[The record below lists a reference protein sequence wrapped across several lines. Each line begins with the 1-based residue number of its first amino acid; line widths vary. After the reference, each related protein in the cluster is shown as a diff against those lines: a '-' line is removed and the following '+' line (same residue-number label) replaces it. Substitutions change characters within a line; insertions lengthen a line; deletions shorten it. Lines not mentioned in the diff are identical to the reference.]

1 FSWPSTTRSIFDGS
15 NQLKQGC
22 VEISYSNAINDL
34 AYVFK
39 RHSALSDMSSASA
52 NDNDATPPPGE
63 IANPESDEETDNLA
77 DAFNSEGTEADSDAG
92 NVGDTSDDVT
102 EEHEAGA
109 VVHHCEQ
116 DYEHND
122 TNSDDFRNG
131 DAVAVA
137 VVADGDFDEDDDKP
151 LNSLKASKKKT
162 HRTSDSASKKKITHP
177 SKKRKHSGRVDGK
190 NHEQHLLS
198 NTARALLVDTVPTV
212 PVQIGDNIV
221 VRSFG
226 QLNVSN
232 TETFSTESA
241 LYPVGFSCDRYEYSP
256 VHGRVIKL
264 RCTIL
269 DGKRTKLQYGGP
281 IFRVMW
287 GQGVNEDVD
296 QVEYPYDPEKKSS
309 PLQGE
314 EPLANTTSASPWRG
328 MIVPING
335 MKARVRFENDLF
347 YYGTIETVLEKSED
361 NKKRRKSAFE
371 ISIQYDDGSMEE
383 TTYPDPDISIVMPG
397 YDDELDHDNIDLKE
411 LKGKPV
417 HTAIGKSPLEAWGQV
432 IQKLGLVDEFVV
444 ENGLKAMS
452 TKMEDLKDDD
462 VVESLKHENVEE
474 ENSQSAGSHGSKT
487 GCEQLSEMNED
498 IDAEKLSPAEMELKV
513 HVARL
518 KENLKNQNGEDKT
531 ASMALADVRISL
543 LGTLACNP
551 FTNFEGSISH
561 QESWI
566 AAAVRKEK
574 SKMAS
579 TGNKRKIVTA
589 ADIVQRNNSFFNPD
603 IEALIEGLP
612 GSDHF
617 STYKPLESRSGL
629 STISKS
635 FIQEQQLLQIDDR
648 KRSLSRAKFQ
658 KTKSSQ
664 DKEKE
669 RKRKKREDERDARK
683 RQKLEEE
690 EEKKKA
696 RAEERLL
703 RLQVQVDER
712 MFKEASFQREKVVL
726 AMAKSFGKEMGRRR
740 RAAEHVAAQK
750 IGDGRSLGVPMD
762 SDIGDLPP
770 LPPLSKPFDED
781 VLRIWDFIST
791 FGSFF
796 LERGYVDKLPTLDA
810 LQSSIDVLRT
820 SKTGQNRREA
830 ISFVTNLAIALC
842 KPLSAGLTRM
852 LFASL
857 IALNPTLQKDFGA
870 AFFNEQ
876 SATEVKGALQNS
888 SQPKVLLPVNVLTWK
903 EIARIAFLSDALGEL
918 GHSRQEQAHYL
929 RGYRSTGHPNSKEA
943 RRLRR
948 VEDFAIAVL
957 RQSLVSKHQPEI
969 LSAEIT
975 QESRIRINVPSQPL
989 CNLSSWLFQLHN
1001 ILSLKTGTGRASYI
1015 KLLENALGQLQPP
1028 GVDGHS
1034 QAKPIHEVKKILT
1047 EARDGISK
1055 DEPFNLSTIIKKVFD
1070 LFEKYTFQVVD
1081 ANPNSGGTRFNERV
1095 GSRQNRTQ
1103 VPTQKYQKL
1112 SRSTMGALQSLA
1124 LTPQGLKDLAR
1135 VREKYMSDALVLKE
1149 QMKRQE
1155 LKEAGDEDD
1164 DDDDEEEEIGHKETK
1179 TTVAVEISSEGKE
1192 NGTSEKKGVSH
1203 EIFLES
1209 GDRFPGAD
1217 MKQRIGKETP
1227 HDDFCCD
1234 IPDAPELIR
1243 RCLAVLRTLCQ
1254 SGAAEPFIFPVD
1266 PQTNPGYYD
1275 MLLKPMC
1282 MREVGIQLQ
1291 SAARDYH
1298 ILEKERKI
1306 QFLENAVAHFARNIR
1321 LIGRNC
1327 LSYAN
1332 AGPTVI
1338 SAGGEM
1344 LRIFERLLLDWVL
1357 APPDHLTSLHRLDD
1371 DMCVDPH
1378 PSDTEATVLL
1388 CDGCEGNFNVS
1399 RLDPPIIDIPKGDW
1413 YCPRCVDGRCWGDL
1427 DPRIGKTLHLEGS
1440 EESCKVT
1447 RCLFSHFEHT
1457 SPSLMYEVE
1466 TEAGKIEMV
1475 GLEDVDA
1482 ALSSAGE
1489 SIPQIACLEAVAES
1503 VGYGNGIDIGLRHDL
1518 VPVLLNP
1525 NVSDGAAQVALSSS
1539 VFRDSIAAA
1548 GTLLVGD
1555 DREMTAGEWLRLLLL
1570 LTMKCASSDTMQN
1583 LASDME
1589 NKAAEAMNKSLES
1602 LTQIHDIAQ
1611 VFPEVVQGGKT
1622 EGCGISDTD
1631 GEKCGS
1637 KNGVSNEAMT
1647 VSRIGTIP
1655 EVATITID
1663 PNAVEVLESADIN
1676 ISLTPCNESP
1686 YSERDESHEV
1696 KDTLA
1701 RKSSAILEKSQ
1712 RHKSREDFIAAS
1724 CIKKQLRS
1732 TFASFCEDTISEVI
1746 ESTLVSDE
1754 TSLSLSSS
1762 RCEDDICDFCRLP
1775 DTALG
1780 AHLVRVPNREEWSD
1794 RIAHACKS
1802 QRTFLIAELRS
1813 PNQSETGRKIRA
1825 QRHSLVAVT
1834 VRLGGEI
1841 VPDERDPN
1849 YHQDIV
1855 DSGMIEFLPRNVVGF
1870 QEELSFSYRAS
1881 FPFVTGSMSAHE
1893 CCAIAVHNARKLMVV
1908 EKHKQTESGLAERD
1922 TGSRCGRTLEIG
1934 SDTAGRSY
1942 WKFNADQGSL
1952 FVSHNVDSGSDK
1964 SKIGRWL
1971 RFADPESIAS
1981 VIVCLKKDAIT
1992 SYLKRLFPDARQL
2005 LQNAQIWTTI
2015 LVTLLPA
2022 KTRSTKKG
2030 MKCW

>member
-1 FSWPSTTRSIFDGS
+1 
-15 NQLKQGC
+15 
-22 VEISYSNAINDL
+22 
-34 AYVFK
+34 
-39 RHSALSDMSSASA
+39 
-52 NDNDATPPPGE
+52 
-63 IANPESDEETDNLA
+63 
-77 DAFNSEGTEADSDAG
+77 
-92 NVGDTSDDVT
+92 
-102 EEHEAGA
+102 
-109 VVHHCEQ
+109 
-116 DYEHND
+116 
-122 TNSDDFRNG
+122 
-131 DAVAVA
+131 
-137 VVADGDFDEDDDKP
+137 
-151 LNSLKASKKKT
+151 
-162 HRTSDSASKKKITHP
+162 
-177 SKKRKHSGRVDGK
+177 
-190 NHEQHLLS
+190 
-198 NTARALLVDTVPTV
+198 
-212 PVQIGDNIV
+212 
-221 VRSFG
+221 
-226 QLNVSN
+226 
-232 TETFSTESA
+232 
-241 LYPVGFSCDRYEYSP
+241 
-256 VHGRVIKL
+256 
-264 RCTIL
+264 
-269 DGKRTKLQYGGP
+269 
-281 IFRVMW
+281 MW

-296 QVEYPYDPEKKSS
+296 QVEYPYDPEKNSF
-309 PLQGE
+309 PLRGE
-314 EPLANTTSASPWRG
+314 EPLANTTPASPWRG

-335 MKARVRFENDLF
+335 MKARVRFENDIF
-347 YYGTIETVLEKSED
+347 YYGTIESVIEKSED

-371 ISIQYDDGSMEE
+371 ISIQYDDGSVEE

-411 LKGKPV
+411 LNGKPV
-417 HTAIGKSPLEAWGQV
+417 HTAIGKSPLEAWGHV

-452 TKMEDLKDDD
+452 TKMEDLEDDN

-487 GCEQLSEMNED
+487 GCEQLSESNED
-498 IDAEKLSPAEMELKV
+498 SDAEKLLPAEIELKV

-518 KENLKNQNGEDKT
+518 KENLKNQNGEDKA

-551 FTNFEGSISH
+551 FANFEGSISH

-574 SKMAS
+574 TKMAS

-617 STYKPLESRSGL
+617 NTYKPLETRSGL

-635 FIQEQQLLQIDDR
+635 FKQEQQLLQIDDS
-648 KRSLSRAKFQ
+648 KRSLSRDKFQ

-696 RAEERLL
+696 RVEERLL
-703 RLQVQVDER
+703 RLRVQVDER
-712 MFKEASFQREKVVL
+712 MFQEASFQREKVVL
-726 AMAKSFGKEMGRRR
+726 AMAKSFGKEMARRR
-740 RAAEHVAAQK
+740 RAAEHVAALN
-750 IGDGRSLGVPMD
+750 IGDGRSISVRMD
-762 SDIGDLPP
+762 SDIGD

-796 LERGYVDKLPTLDA
+796 LERGYVDELPTLDA

-820 SKTGQNRREA
+820 SKTGQKRSEA
-830 ISFVTNLAIALC
+830 ISFVTNLAVALC

-876 SATEVKGALQNS
+876 SATKVKGALQDS
-888 SQPKVLLPVNVLTWK
+888 SQLKVLLPVNVLTWK

-948 VEDFAIAVL
+948 VEDFAVAVL
-957 RQSLVSKHQPEI
+957 RQSLVSEHQPEI
-969 LSAEIT
+969 LSAEIP
-975 QESRIRINVPSQPL
+975 QESRIKIDVPSQPL
-989 CNLSSWLFQLHN
+989 CDLSSWLFQLHN
-1001 ILSLKTGTGRASYI
+1001 ILSLKAGTGRASYV

-1034 QAKPIHEVKKILT
+1034 RAKPIHEVEQILK
-1047 EARDGISK
+1047 EVRDGVSK
-1055 DEPFNLSTIIKKVFD
+1055 DEAFNSSTITKKVFD
-1070 LFEKYTFQVVD
+1070 LFEKYTFQVVNS
-1081 ANPNSGGTRFNERV
+1081 NPNSGSTKFKERV
-1095 GSRQNRTQ
+1095 GSRQNGTQ
-1103 VPTQKYQKL
+1103 VATQKYQKL

-1155 LKEAGDEDD
+1155 LKEAGEDD
-1164 DDDDEEEEIGHKETK
+1164 DEDDDDEEEEVGQKEAN
-1179 TTVAVEISSEGKE
+1179 TTIAVEISSEGKE
-1192 NGTSEKKGVSH
+1192 NDTSEKKGVSH
-1203 EIFLES
+1203 ELES
-1209 GDRFPGAD
+1209 GDSFTGAD
-1217 MKQRIGKETP
+1217 MKQRIGKETQ

-1254 SGAAEPFIFPVD
+1254 SRAAEPFIFPVD

-1282 MREVGIQLQ
+1282 MREVGIRLQ
-1291 SAARDYH
+1291 RAARDYH
-1298 ILEKERKI
+1298 SLERERSI
-1306 QFLENAVAHFARNIR
+1306 QFLENTVADFARNIR
-1321 LIGRNC
+1321 LIGWNC

-1357 APPDHLTSLHRLDD
+1357 APPNHLTSLHRLDD

-1399 RLDPPIIDIPKGDW
+1399 RLDPPLIDIPKGDW
-1413 YCPRCVDGRCWGDL
+1413 YCPRCVGGRCWGDL

-1440 EESCKVT
+1440 EGSCKVN

-1475 GLEDVDA
+1475 RLEDVDA

-1489 SIPQIACLEAVAES
+1489 SIPRIGCLEAVAES
-1503 VGYGNGIDIGLRHDL
+1503 VGYGNGIDSGLRHDL

-1548 GTLLVGD
+1548 GTLLIAD
-1555 DREMTAGEWLRLLLL
+1555 DREMTAAEWLRLLLL

-1589 NKAAEAMNKSLES
+1589 NKAAEAMNKTLES

-1611 VFPEVVQGGKT
+1611 VFPEVVHGGKT
-1622 EGCGISDTD
+1622 EGCEISDTD
-1631 GEKCGS
+1631 GDKCGS

-1647 VSRIGTIP
+1647 VSQTGTIP
-1655 EVATITID
+1655 GVATITID

-1676 ISLTPCNESP
+1676 VSLTPCNESP
-1686 YSERDESHEV
+1686 HSEKDESHEV
-1696 KDTLA
+1696 KDTSV
-1701 RKSSAILEKSQ
+1701 RKLSAILERSQ
-1712 RHKSREDFIAAS
+1712 RQKSREDFIAAS

-1746 ESTLVSDE
+1746 ESTLVSDD

-1762 RCEDDICDFCRLP
+1762 RCEDIICDFCRLS

-1802 QRTFLIAELRS
+1802 QRTFLIADFSS
-1813 PNQSETGRKIRA
+1813 PNQSETEGKIQA
-1825 QRHSLVAVT
+1825 QRQRLVAVT

-1841 VPDERDPN
+1841 VPDDSDPN
-1849 YHQDIV
+1849 YQEIV
-1855 DSGMIEFLPRNVVGF
+1855 DGGMIEFLPRNVVGF

-1908 EKHKQTESGLAERD
+1908 EKYKQIESELAERD
-1922 TGSRCGRTLEIG
+1922 AGSRCGRTLEIG
-1934 SDTAGRSY
+1934 SDTAGRSF
-1942 WKFNADQGSL
+1942 WKFNADRESL
-1952 FVSHNVDSGSDK
+1952 YVSHNVDSESDN

-1992 SYLKRLFPDARQL
+1992 NDLKRLFPDARQL
-2005 LQNAQIWTTI
+2005 LQNGQWSQRLQSRCFDMKH
-2015 LVTLLPA
+2015 LVDSA
-2022 KTRSTKKG
+2022 RSTKLGHHIGDPVACQDDEYKEG
-2030 MKCW
+2030 DEVLVESKCRKVLWNAKVIGISQAEENEVLRYKVSYLGWGSRYNDLVISARVIPTTKDHRYAQQERGDNRVSFQDGFPDELCDLRAREFLQAKDRARGSYPLLDFSMNLHFPWAQ